1 MTLPTANIIRTMRRE
16 KNITQDEL
24 AQTLGV
30 SFQAVSR
37 WENGQA
43 YPDIELLPK
52 IAEIFGIT
60 TDRLLGADERAKTQK
75 RIETLEAYNRAYH
88 AAEDGFGKYE
98 IMAKA
103 LEEFPDSEPFMEKAM
118 DQLLLHNALPREKA
132 LPIVREYCRKLIENT
147 RSSVRRLSSLYRIF
161 QYEDE
166 NRLADWSKY
175 VSEKV
180 TVPQLLASRYN
191 HLGEVDKCNLQRQK
205 NLFASLNYSFDT
217 EFSRLRYHEGAGG
230 LDSDT
235 ASRAA
240 DHLFGSAEKDP
251 VVSVKG
257 QEIILRLVDV
267 LRDPA
272 IEEDG
277 WIFRRAFTYLR
288 LAAGQFGSGD
298 KDGGYEALEKSVEL
312 YERILQIPVDRE
324 LLLNCPVLDRLTVS
338 AVSYYNPEQN
348 LLKQI
353 SSDPVDTM
361 LRQDAASILS
371 VNTHNFRYAQIYH
384 PLTSPSGWE
393 WFDCVRSEERFKA
406 CAERIITYKPD
417 NFPE

>member
-16 KNITQDEL
+16 NNVTQDEL
-24 AQTLGV
+24 AQALGV
-30 SFQAVSR
+30 SYQAVSR

-52 IAEIFGIT
+52 IAAFFGIT
-60 TDRLLGADERAKTQK
+60 TDRLLGADEEAKLRK

-88 AAEDGFGKYE
+88 AAEDGYAKYE
-98 IMAKA
+98 IMARAVK
-103 LEEFPDSEPFMEKAM
+103 EFPDSEPFMEKALE
-118 DQLLLHNALPREKA
+118 QLICHDALPREEA

-166 NRLADWSKY
+166 DRLTDWSKY

-191 HLGEVDKCNLQRQK
+191 HLGEVEKCNLQRQK

-217 EFSRLRYHEGAGG
+217 EFSRLRYHEGAGS
-230 LDSDT
+230 LNSDT

-240 DHLFGSAEKDP
+240 DHLLGPAEKDP
-251 VVSVKG
+251 TISVKG

-288 LAAGQFGSGD
+288 LAAGRFGSGD
-298 KDGGYEALEKSVEL
+298 KEGGYEALEKSVEL
-312 YERILQIPVDRE
+312 YETVLRIPVDRD
-324 LLLNCPVLDRLTVS
+324 LPLNCQVLDRLTIS
-338 AVSYYNPEQN
+338 AISYYNPEQN
-348 LLKQI
+348 LLRQI
-353 SSDPVDTM
+353 SSDPVDIM
-361 LRQDAASILS
+361 LRRDAASVLP

-384 PLTSPSGWE
+384 PLTDPSGWE
-393 WFDCVRSEERFKA
+393 WFNCVRDEDRYKA
-406 CAERIITYKPD
+406 CVERIRKYRPED
-417 NFPE
+417 FPE